1 MKKMIIFAAL
11 FALSH
16 SPTLLLAQTTAPH
29 GLRTQGNITNLPN
42 LVAYYEYDGEIK
54 NLASPADPPLKAI
67 STLSFRDGY
76 LYSNGNYSNY
86 YDQRPPSY
94 YHNIGS
100 ADGFTI
106 SATIK
111 AENFGDRALS
121 TLFKIEGDKRYFY
134 LNRYQEGF
142 FMFEFE
148 DIKNGQPEITHNY
161 TNTNFPTDTWCN
173 ITIIYNKKNNSLQT
187 YINSEALPAVQLK
200 NARFDVENI
209 NFDFTN
215 ARRGGVFH
223 GHIDKLTFFNA
234 PLAGS
239 ELQTLLK
246 LMSKDV
252 SAIKSLVDKNKT
264 INNGTDNPSE
274 ILGISNLTSYYVFN
288 KNVDNL
294 VKPDRIPFAV
304 RPPFSYQNGG
314 LYCNGSYK
322 DYYDYSGDQYIA
334 VPTADS
340 KGNFS
345 VAMSLKFDKET
356 DADIWGRYAAKIDAG
371 NGKVILLS
379 RQKDGRLALT
389 FDNFVDQYVEARTY
403 KFENTQIPSGEW
415 AHIVLSFDQK
425 AGTAQIYLNGK
436 ALRKANLNK
445 YDITQGKTAN
455 IYFGNRSNGNLFLGT
470 VANLALFDKAISAA
484 EANTSFKKMTAS
496 LGTIA
501 NMQIGAP
508 EVRTSMTHEVDDH
521 WTYLPSCVRGV
532 KAKYVR
538 IKCQD
543 GADLQFMISAN
554 EEETD
559 FFVLENGFS
568 PPLED
573 SETHDF
579 DSCLKHLLTIAR
591 QRCQ

>member
-1 MKKMIIFAAL
+1 MKKML
-11 FALSH
+11 FLGAFCAFSH
-16 SPTLLLAQTTAPH
+16 SPTLLSAQTTAPH
-29 GLRTQGNITNLPN
+29 GLRTQGNMLDLPN

-67 STLSFRDGY
+67 STLSFRDGH
-76 LYSNGNYSNY
+76 LYSNGSYQNY

-94 YHNIGS
+94 YHDIGS

-111 AENFGDRALS
+111 AENFGDNTFS
-121 TLFKIEGDKRYFY
+121 TLLKIEGEQRYFY
-134 LNRYQEGF
+134 LNRHKDNF

-148 DIKNGQPEITHNY
+148 DIKNKQPEIKHNY
-161 TNTNFPTDTWCN
+161 TNTNFPTNTWCN
-173 ITIIYNKKNNSLQT
+173 ITIIYSKKNNSLQT
-187 YINSEALPAVQLK
+187 YINSEALPAVPLK
-200 NARFDVENI
+200 NANFDVKNI

-234 PLAGS
+234 PLQGS

-252 SAIKSLVDKNKT
+252 SAIKSLVDKNKI
-264 INNGTDNPSE
+264 INNGTDNPE
-274 ILGISNLTSYYVFN
+274 QLLGISNLTSYYVFN

-294 VKPDRIPFAV
+294 VKPDQTPFAV

-322 DYYDYSGDQYIA
+322 DYDDYSGDEYIS
-334 VPTADS
+334 VPTANN

-345 VAMSLKFDKET
+345 VALSLKFDKET
-356 DADIWGRYAAKIDAG
+356 EAYIWGRHAVKIDAG
-371 NGKVILLS
+371 EGKVILIS
-379 RQKDGRLALT
+379 RQKDGILT
-389 FDNFVDQYVEARTY
+389 LDFDNFVGQYVEGRTY
-403 KFENTQIPSGEW
+403 KFENTQIPSGQW
-415 AHIVLSFDQK
+415 AHIVLSFDQQ
-425 AGTAQIYLNGK
+425 ARTAQIYLNGK
-436 ALRKANLNK
+436 AQRKASLNS
-445 YDITQGKTAN
+445 YDITKARAAS
-455 IYFGNRSNGNLFLGT
+455 IYFANRSNGNVFLGT
-470 VANLALFDKAISAA
+470 VANLAIFDKAISAA
-484 EANTSFKKMTAS
+484 EASTAFKKMTAT
-496 LGTIA
+496 LGNIS
-501 NMQIGAP
+501 NMQLGAP
-508 EVRTSMTHEVDDH
+508 EIRNSMTHKVDEN

-532 KAKYVR
+532 KAKYVK
-538 IKCQD
+538 IQCQD
-543 GADLQFMISAN
+543 GADLRFMISAN

-559 FFVLENGFS
+559 FFILENGFS

-579 DSCLKHLLTIAR
+579 KTCLQHLLTIAR